1 MSRRKRIEGAPALSE
16 QMYKDLFDTAGDV
29 IFVFDRD
36 GEIISLNNAFERITG
51 WPTSE
56 WLGKKF
62 TAIVHPD
69 DLPHTLK
76 FFKIALQG
84 KSPVV
89 FELRILSKS
98 GGYLITE
105 CAATPQIEDGKVT
118 GVAGIGRDVT
128 ERRKAEEML
137 LESESKLR
145 AITDSANDAFILIND
160 EGRVTYWNMAAEK
173 MLGYSSGEISGKGI
187 DLIIP
192 HRYKEAHAKGFN
204 SFRETGQGRI
214 VGKTFETSAIH
225 KDGTEFPIDLSI
237 ASVRLVDRWH
247 AVGIIRDISE
257 RKHLEAKLLHIQK
270 LEAIGTLA
278 GGVAHDFNN
287 LLNAI
292 LGFGKLIQDRMN
304 DDDPNAS
311 YLKEIIRAGERATLV
326 TRGLLAFSRK
336 QAIDTKPVNI
346 NDIVSGVG
354 TMLSRVIGE
363 DIELRTKL
371 LDESLTVMA
380 DYGQIEQVLM
390 NLATNARDA
399 MPDGGVLGI
408 ETKVAGLDHEYI
420 KAHGYGNPGLY
431 ALISVADTGTGI
443 DERIKERIFEPFF
456 TTKEVGKGTG
466 LGLSIIYGIIK
477 QHNGY
482 INCRSE
488 LGRGT
493 TFEIY
498 LPMIRLEAFEHETG
512 KLPLPKGGTETI
524 LVAEDDEP
532 LRRLEKDVF
541 EKFGYCVIE
550 AVDGEDAIKKFA
562 ENKENVR
569 LVILDVIMPNKTGK
583 EAYEA
588 IKKLSP
594 GIKTIFVSG
603 YPDDLIKRKGILEED
618 TTLIIKP
625 VLPNELLR
633 KVREVLDG

>member
-1 MSRRKRIEGAPALSE
+1 MRKRKRIEETPALSE

-36 GEIISLNNAFERITG
+36 GKIISLNNAFERITG
-51 WPTSE
+51 WPCSE
-56 WLGKKF
+56 WLGKHF
-62 TAIVHPD
+62 TSIVHPD
-69 DLPHTLK
+69 DLPHTLE
-76 FFKIALQG
+76 FFKMALQG
-84 KSPVV
+84 RAPVV
-89 FELRILSKS
+89 FELRIVSKS

-105 CAATPQIEDGKVT
+105 CAATPQIMDGKVT

-128 ERRKAEEML
+128 GRRKADEML

-145 AITDSANDAFILIND
+145 AITDSANDAFILIDD
-160 EGRVTYWNMAAEK
+160 EGCVTYWNMAAEK
-173 MLGYSSGEISGKGI
+173 MLGYSRGEISGKSV

-192 HRYKEAHAKGFN
+192 HRYKEAHAEGFN
-204 SFRETGQGRI
+204 SFRKTGQGRI
-214 VGKTFETSAIH
+214 VGKTFETSAIR
-225 KDGTEFPIDLSI
+225 KDGTEFPVDLSI
-237 ASVRLVDRWH
+237 ASVRLIDRWH

-292 LGFGKLIQDRMN
+292 LGFGTLIQDRMKE
-304 DDDPNAS
+304 DDPNAS
-311 YLKEIIRAGERATLV
+311 YLKEIIRAGERATIV

-336 QAIDTKPVNI
+336 QVIDTKPVNI
-346 NDIVSGVG
+346 NGIVSGVG
-354 TMLSRVIGE
+354 RMLSRVIGE
-363 DIELRTKL
+363 DIELRTRL
-371 LDESLTVMA
+371 SDESLTVMA
-380 DYGQIEQVLM
+380 DHGQIEQVLM

-399 MPDGGVLGI
+399 MPDGGILSI
-408 ETKVAGLDHEYI
+408 ETKAAGLDHEYI
-420 KAHGYGNPGLY
+420 NAHGYGNPGLY
-431 ALISVADTGTGI
+431 ALISVADTGTGMN
-443 DERIKERIFEPFF
+443 EKTKERIFEPFF

-482 INCRSE
+482 INCLSE
-488 LGRGT
+488 LGKGT
-493 TFEIY
+493 AFEIY
-498 LPMIRLEAFEHETG
+498 LPMIRLEAFEHETA
-512 KLPLPKGGTETI
+512 KLPPPKGGTETI

-532 LRRLEKDVF
+532 LRRLIKDVF
-541 EKFGYCVIE
+541 EKFGYIVIA
-550 AVDGEDAIKKFA
+550 AVDGEDAVNKFT
-562 ENKENVR
+562 ENKEKVR

-588 IKKLSP
+588 IKKISP

-633 KVREVLDG
+633 KVREVLDE